1 MITILYLSGG
11 LFLGWSLGAND
22 AANIFGTAVGT
33 KMVRFRTAALIAS
46 VFLVLGAVIS
56 GRGASLTLTQLGS
69 VNKIAGAF
77 IVVLATAFTVFW
89 MTRLRLPVSTSQAI
103 VGSIIGWN
111 LFSGMLTNLHV
122 LSKIVGSWILSLLL
136 AGIFAFLLYKLLLH
150 SRILGKIH
158 LYRLDAYTRFGL
170 LLIGA
175 FGAYSLGANNIANVM
190 GVFVPISPFH
200 TIRLGP
206 LLFTG
211 VQQLFLLS
219 GLAIAVGVYTYSYR
233 VMVTV
238 GQSIF
243 KLTPQ
248 AALIVVFA
256 ESLVL
261 FLFASQGLHNF
272 LISIGLP
279 AFPLVPVS
287 SSQLVIGAVIGIG
300 LARNARN
307 IKYRVAGKIIA
318 GWIATPLFS
327 GLFCLLA
334 LFIWQNVF
342 NQEVFQKRQFDL
354 NDTVIHRLAKEGIS
368 LNADEFEESYDNEVQ
383 FIKALHTTGFANSD
397 TIQTIFRFANRE
409 PMIITPRRILQF
421 ENLGKGRF
429 SQQQFK
435 LIKSLSG
442 KSFNYFW
449 ELEDALKS
457 QCRKSKVQA
466 FSDEQLKIIYQHF
479 YHPGVQH

>member
-1 MITILYLSGG
+1 MITLLYLSSG

-46 VFLVLGAVIS
+46 IFLLLGAVIS
-56 GRGASLTLTQLGS
+56 GRGASVTLTQLGS

-77 IVVLATAFTVFW
+77 IVVLATAFTVYW
-89 MTRLRLPVSTSQAI
+89 MTRLQLPISTSQAI

-111 LFSGMLTNLHV
+111 LFSGMLTNLQV
-122 LSKIVGSWILSLLL
+122 LSKIVSSWILSLLL
-136 AGIFAFLLYKLLLH
+136 AGIFAFLIYKLLLH
-150 SRILGKIH
+150 FNVLVRIH

-170 LLIGA
+170 ILIGA

-200 TIRLGP
+200 SIRLGP

-211 VQQLFLLS
+211 VRQLFLLG

-261 FLFASQGLHNF
+261 FLFASQRLHDF
-272 LISIGLP
+272 LLSIGLP

-287 SSQLVIGAVIGIG
+287 SSQLVISAVIGIG

-307 IKYRVAGKIIA
+307 IKYKLVGKIIA
-318 GWIATPLFS
+318 GWIVTPLFS
-327 GLFCLLA
+327 ALFCLLA
-334 LFIWQNVF
+334 LFVWQNGF
-342 NQEVFQKRQFDL
+342 NQEVFQKRRFDV
-354 NDTVIHRLAKEGIS
+354 NNTVTNRLAKEGIF
-368 LNADEFEESYDNEVQ
+368 LNSSDFEESYDSEVH
-383 FIKALHTTGFANSD
+383 FVKALHNANLMNSD
-397 TIQTIFRFANRE
+397 TVQTIFHFANYN
-409 PMIITPRRILQF
+409 PVNITNQQISQF
-421 ENLGKGRF
+421 ENLAKGRLNQSEF
-429 SQQQFK
+429 DVIK
-435 LIKSLSG
+435 LLSG
-442 KSFNYFW
+442 KSFNYIW
-449 ELEDALKS
+449 ELEDAIRAE
-457 QCRKSKVQA
+457 CRRMKIGDLTA
-466 FSDEQLKIIYQHF
+466 DQLRLVNQYF
-479 YHPGVQH
+479 YHKGIR